1 MAAITVTQ
9 IHALLTEVGR
19 RYPLPATLTLLGGC
33 ALCLLG
39 STRPT
44 LDIDYVGHDSHKNE
58 LQQVIDLVA
67 QEMQMEVEAVP
78 IDGFI
83 PLPSDSLQRQLPAG
97 NFGSISVYILDP
109 YSIALSKIDRGL
121 DSDLADVVF
130 LIRQGFITLKQLE
143 VVVQSALPHAKEF
156 SMNPTTMQEHI
167 EDVKHQLSLLNL

>member
-1 MAAITVTQ
+1 MAEITVTQ

-44 LDIDYVGHDSHKNE
+44 LDIDYVGHDLHKNE

-67 QEMQMEVEAVP
+67 QEMQLEVEAVP

-83 PLPSDSLQRQLPAG
+83 PLPSDSLQRRLPAG
-97 NFGSISVYILDP
+97 DFGSISVYILLHTA
-109 YSIALSKIDRGL
+109 SHSAKLTVVLIAI
-121 DSDLADVVF
+121 
-130 LIRQGFITLKQLE
+130 
-143 VVVQSALPHAKEF
+143 LPMLCFWYAR
-156 SMNPTTMQEHI
+156 
-167 EDVKHQLSLLNL
+167 VSLH